1 MTETG
6 AQTGEFYKD
15 QVRGAFEHVFNAKDL
30 SAAERY
36 YHRDVVVH
44 HPVRTARG
52 RDDFAELVAT
62 AFTAFPDWHLEEG
75 ASIAE
80 GNRVAAYFD
89 GTGTNTGVFV
99 GFPPTGGSFHTAELS
114 IVHFEGDKAKEIWV
128 MTDLMRQ
135 MQQVG
140 QIPEGPPPK
149 PMLMML
155 SLMQRLSRKKD
166 GASPP
171 EPAVDRTAVQEQLAR
186 EEGPKALVR
195 DFGEVVLN
203 GQDWSA
209 ADRFLAP
216 DLVVRHPTQRD
227 PIRGI
232 EAFKALVDT
241 ARAGFPDW
249 RLDIDEM
256 LGEGGLVAVR
266 LTSSGTHTGTFVG
279 FPPTGRRF
287 AVTEAMLFR
296 VEGDRIREIRILPN
310 LIGQLR
316 QLGLMGEG
324 PPPKPVIWLM
334 RRAQRRGRSEGVK
347 GGQMIQMWAR
357 FAGIVFLGA
366 GVLGFVPGI
375 TRDYGDMSFAGA
387 DSGAE
392 LLGLFQVSVLHNLLH
407 LATGATAIA
416 AARTWG
422 GARKFLLPG
431 ALAYLGLAVYGF
443 VTADDGDANFLPTD
457 LPDDI
462 LHLALG
468 VFMLLGWGM
477 NKDDHDKV
485 SLD

>member
-1 MTETG
+1 MTETT
-6 AQTGEFYKD
+6 AQVSEFYKE
-15 QVRGAFEHVFNAKDL
+15 QVRGAFANVFNAKDL
-30 SAAERY
+30 AAVERY
-36 YHRDVVVH
+36 YHQDVVVY

-62 AFTAFPDWHLEEG
+62 AFTAFPDWHLEEED
-75 ASIAE
+75 SIAE
-80 GNRVAAYFD
+80 GNRVAAYFE

-99 GFPPTGGSFHTAELS
+99 GFPPTGGTFRTAELS

-128 MTDLMRQ
+128 MTDLMGQ

-149 PMLMML
+149 PMLMLL
-155 SLMQRLSRKKD
+155 SLMQRLSRKK
-166 GASPP
+166 GERAAP
-171 EPAVDRTAVQEQLAR
+171 ERIVHPEAQPEQLAR
-186 EEGPKALVR
+186 VEGPKALVR

-209 ADRFLAP
+209 ADRFLSA

-227 PIRGI
+227 PMRGVQ
-232 EAFKALVDT
+232 AFKALVDT

-249 RLDIDEM
+249 RLEIDE
-256 LGEGGLVAVR
+256 LLAEGDLVAAR

-287 AVTEAMLFR
+287 AVTEAMVFR
-296 VEGDRIREIRILPN
+296 LDGDRIREIRIIPN
-310 LIGQLR
+310 LIGQMR

-334 RRAQRRGRSEGVK
+334 QRAQRRGRSEGVK

-366 GVLGFVPGI
+366 GVLGFIPGI
-375 TRDYGDMSFAGA
+375 TRDYGEMSFAGP

-392 LLGLFQVSVLHNLLH
+392 LLGLFNVSVLQNVLH
-407 LATGATAIA
+407 LATGAAAIA

-462 LHLALG
+462 FHLALG
-468 VFMLLGWGM
+468 LFMLMGWGM

-485 SLD
+485 SVD